1 MKKISIIQAIEDKNI
16 FASYFDDLASW
27 KNWMIV
33 LKALFGLKLSKPEM
47 KVFRKC
53 TRLRK
58 QPKDR
63 IREIWI
69 RSGRRSGK
77 SRIIAV
83 TAVYLGLFVDWS
95 KHISRGEKPFI
106 FVVSPNK
113 DQGQIIMGYV
123 KELLDLNDSLRRK
136 VKHDKAESIELSNGI
151 TIAIKSAS
159 WRSTRGFSALAVI
172 LEEICWFRWET
183 DSRLRDTEI
192 YRSLKPTLATI
203 PNSILFA
210 ISSPHSFQGLM
221 ADKFRKHEGKRGNVL
236 CWKSSTVLMNPTFDV
251 QEVKQAYK
259 DDPEFAR
266 SEYGAEWRRDISSL
280 LDIEVVS
287 NAIDRKIFERP
298 FQKGIDYVGFI
309 DPSGGKSD
317 SFCSGLA
324 YQDKETK
331 KIVLA
336 VLREAQPPFRPE
348 TIVEEYSKLFKNYG
362 VTAILSD
369 AYAGAWVESAF
380 QNFGITVNRAT
391 MNKSDYYL
399 NALPLFNNGSIRLL
413 DQERLKNQLMS
424 LERKT
429 RSGSRDAVDNFHGH
443 DDLSN
448 TACAVLVEAEE
459 KEGRYAFGVPE
470 AGLAEIG
477 QADDREGGYSSFEDW
492 MERSKIE
499 PERRDDE

>member
-1 MKKISIIQAIEDKNI
+1 MKKISIIQAVEDKNI
-16 FASYFDDLASW
+16 FKPYFTDLDTW
-27 KNWMIV
+27 RNWMVV
-33 LKALFGLKLSKPEM
+33 LKALFGLELSKEEM
-47 KVFRKC
+47 KVFRRC
-53 TRLRK
+53 TKLRK
-58 QPKDR
+58 QPEDR

-77 SRIIAV
+77 SRVISVI
-83 TAVYLGLFVDWS
+83 AVYLALFVDWS
-95 KHISRGEKPFI
+95 RYISRGEKPFI
-106 FVVSPNK
+106 FIVSPNK

-123 KELLDLNDSLRRK
+123 KELLDLNDSLRRM
-136 VKHDKAESIELSNGI
+136 VKRELAESIELMNGI

-192 YRSLKPTLATI
+192 YRSLKPTLSTI
-203 PNSILFA
+203 PSSILFA
-210 ISSPHSFQGLM
+210 ISSPHSFQGIM
-221 ADKFRKHEGKRGNVL
+221 ADKFRKHHGKRGNVL
-236 CWKSSTVLMNPTFDV
+236 CWASPTLLMNPTFDAE
-251 QEVKQAYK
+251 EVRQAYK

-280 LDIEVVS
+280 LDIEVVE

-298 FQKGIDYVGFI
+298 FEEGVEYVGFI

-317 SFCSGLA
+317 SFSGGLA
-324 YQDKETK
+324 FQDKETK
-331 KIVLA
+331 KVILA
-336 VLREAQPPFRPE
+336 VLREARPPFRPE
-348 TIVEEYSKLFKNYG
+348 SICEEYSQVFKDYG
-362 VTAILSD
+362 VTTIKSD
-369 AYAGAWVESAF
+369 AYAGVWVESAF
-380 QNFGITVNRAT
+380 EKHGITVERAT

-424 LERKT
+424 LERRT

-448 TACAVLVEAEE
+448 CACACLVEAQE
-459 KEGRYAFGVPE
+459 
-470 AGLAEIG
+470 
-477 QADDREGGYSSFEDW
+477 
-492 MERSKIE
+492 ERSKAAFGIPSVGVGDIWGLDSGPSQGE
-499 PERRDDE
+499 VNPAMAHFLDIVNRGGKK

>member
-1 MKKISIIQAIEDKNI
+1 MKKISIVDAIEDRNI
-16 FASYFDDLASW
+16 FKPYFDDLATW
-27 KNWMIV
+27 KNWMV
-33 LKALFGLKLSKPEM
+33 VEKALFGLELSKEEM

-58 QPKDR
+58 QPGER

-77 SRIIAV
+77 SRMIAV
-83 TAVYLGLFVDWS
+83 TAAYLGLFVDWS
-95 KHISRGEKPFI
+95 KHISRGERPFI
-106 FVVSPNK
+106 FIVSPNK

-136 VKHDKAESIELSNGI
+136 VKRELAESIELMNGI
-151 TIAIKSAS
+151 TIAIKPAS

-183 DSRLRDTEI
+183 DSRVRDTEI
-192 YRSLKPTLATI
+192 YRSLKPTLSTI
-203 PNSILFA
+203 PSSILFA
-210 ISSPHSFQGLM
+210 ISSPHSFQGIM
-221 ADKFRKHEGKRGNVL
+221 ADKFRKHHGKRGSVL
-236 CWKSSTVLMNPTFDV
+236 CWMSPTMLMNPTFDEE
-251 QEVKQAYK
+251 EVRQAYK

-280 LDIEVVS
+280 LDIEVIES
-287 NAIDRKIFERP
+287 AIDRKIFERP
-298 FQKGIDYVGFI
+298 YEEGVDYVGFI

-317 SFCSGLA
+317 SFCGGLA
-324 YQDKETK
+324 FQDKETK
-331 KIVLA
+331 KVMLA
-336 VLREAQPPFRPE
+336 VLREARPPFRPE
-348 TIVEEYSKLFKNYG
+348 SVCAEYSKVFKDYG
-362 VTAILSD
+362 VTSIKSD

-380 QNFGITVNRAT
+380 ENFGITVERAK
-391 MNKSDYYL
+391 MSKSDYYL

-429 RSGSRDAVDNFHGH
+429 RSGSRDAVDNFHGL

-448 TACAVLVEAEE
+448 CACACLVEAQEGE
-459 KEGRYAFGVPE
+459 TGPTTVWSKDDWYGPGSEPDLGSFDDWYDKHGRKE
-470 AGLAEIG
+470 
-477 QADDREGGYSSFEDW
+477 
-492 MERSKIE
+492 
-499 PERRDDE
+499 